1 MKKVI
6 AGVLVA
12 SCVLSGV
19 PMPQHV
25 LAETINEELSQQENQ
40 QTMETGETLQKE
52 VQPNVV
58 SNSAISLLEES
69 ASSNEE
75 RLTINSVG
83 QVDTYISEGKQDKVT
98 AIMLQGQSL
107 KDDILDKLY
116 QFTKVEVL
124 DLSQNYLTTID
135 LSKWPNL
142 KAVWLNNNQLTS
154 LNVSSNTNLE
164 VLEAY
169 GNYTLTGDINLSAHS
184 ALKSLVL
191 NDTNISKLTLPT
203 NSALESV
210 WFNHNP
216 SLREVVYPMTG
227 SGKLEI
233 NPKELYQQDFE
244 GVPINEVEPLINSS
258 GEKGTYIQWTKSNDT
273 EKDVLV
279 KESDPAFSA
288 YGCTLTAEWKYKSY
302 TIQYQLPEKRIKWK
316 SEESRFTSQGTYGET
331 VTLPSESDFIV
342 EPGYEWKGW
351 SSTAGTVKG
360 NTLVVKPKQNGTT
373 VIVTPQV
380 SRKAMSVIFE
390 KADTDTAVQEVE
402 GIMEDSVITAGQTLR
417 FPACSY
423 KREGYTFIGW
433 KIEDETKLYQPYSYY
448 DVSENYIGNLV
459 FTAQWKVNEGTVL
472 IGDKNSKKSQNGMY
486 IFTEEDLKAP
496 QPKEGYQF
504 NGWIYNGKKLVSG
517 DKITVNRNG
526 ETIKVTAGWVP
537 NKYFV
542 EYQDEDGTVLK
553 ENLLEYDKADT
564 DVPEVKDKADEIFV
578 GWEKTN
584 SSSIRKLSIGANEMI
599 YSGEEVKNLTSSN
612 GETVKLRAVYQ
623 PVSKQMVVD
632 QIADREYTGS
642 EITVDDL
649 VVTVNSTPLT
659 KDVDYTV
666 TYENNTN
673 VGTATVIITPKENMN
688 YIGVKTT
695 FQITPSEMQNVKV
708 EGYKGEFDEANHSIT
723 VSGYPKG
730 ATLRYRV
737 IGEDSTWSNGN
748 PAFMMGTNTVEV
760 EITHPNYKTFTGKA
774 TVEITEKQNVDNSNN
789 GNNNGGS
796 SSNNGS
802 GGNNSG
808 NTSGGGGGA
817 VAPSV
822 PSVPSVPT
830 VPTTPD
836 NSKPENTEDAKE
848 EQKPSDSTDTK
859 KDFVVPKI
867 EKQEFTG
874 KKVTP
879 KFVVKDGDKKL
890 EEGKDYKIT
899 YKNNNK
905 IGKATAIVTGIGQYK
920 GLKETYS
927 FVILPKTP
935 TVQTKAGD
943 SSIKITTKGQKG
955 TSTLIQ
961 YSSDNGKTWKT
972 IKTSAKTK
980 TIKGL
985 KKGTYKIR
993 VRSYK
998 KVKGVTYKS
1007 AYTTKTT
1014 VKVQ

>member
-25 LAETINEELSQQENQ
+25 LAENINEELSQQENQ

-58 SNSAISLLEES
+58 SNSAISLLAES
-69 ASSNEE
+69 DSSNQE
-75 RLTINSVG
+75 RLTINSVD
-83 QVDTYISEGKQDKVT
+83 QIQTYINEGKKDNVT
-98 AIMLQGQSL
+98 AIMLQGQGL
-107 KDDILDKLY
+107 TDNDIKEVS
-116 QFTKVEVL
+116 QFPNVEVV
-124 DLSQNYLTTID
+124 DLSQNELTTVD
-135 LSKWPNL
+135 FSEWKNL

-154 LNVSSNTNLE
+154 LNVSSNTKLE

-169 GNYTLTGDINLSAHS
+169 GNYTLTRELDLSNHS

-191 NDTNISKLTLPT
+191 NDTNISRLVLPT
-203 NSALESV
+203 DAALESV

-216 SLREVVYPMTG
+216 SLREVVYPTTG
-227 SGKLEI
+227 SGNLTI
-233 NPKELYQQDFE
+233 NPKVLYEQDFE
-244 GVPINEVEPLINSS
+244 GLPDGESS
-258 GEKGTYIQWTKSNDT
+258 SSKENGTYIEWTRSNDT

-279 KESDPAFSA
+279 KESDPVVSA
-288 YGCTLTAEWKYKSY
+288 YGYTLKAKWQYKSY
-302 TIQYQLPEKRIKWK
+302 TIQYQLPEKGIKWK
-316 SEESRFTSQGTYGET
+316 SEESKFASQGTYGET
-331 VTLPSESDFIV
+331 VTLPSESDFTV

-351 SSTAGTVKG
+351 SSTAGTVNG
-360 NTLVVKPKQNGTT
+360 NTLVVKPKQNGMT

-390 KADTDTAVQEVE
+390 KADTDTDAQEVE
-402 GIMEDSVITAGQTLR
+402 GIMRDSVITAGQKFRL
-417 FPACSY
+417 PVSNY
-423 KREGYTFIGW
+423 KRKGYTFIGW
-433 KIEDETKLYQPYSYY
+433 KVKGDSKVYRPYSYY
-448 DVSENYIGNLV
+448 DVSENYIENLV

-472 IGDKNSKKSQNGMY
+472 IGDKNSKKSENGMY

-526 ETIKVTAGWVP
+526 ETIKVTADWVP

-542 EYQDEDGTVLK
+542 EYQEEDGTVLR

-564 DVPEVKDKADEIFV
+564 AVPEVKDKVDEIFV
-578 GWEKTN
+578 GWEKSN
-584 SSSIRKLSIGANEMI
+584 SSGIRKSSVGAKEMI
-599 YSGEEVKNLTSSN
+599 YSGEEIKNLTSSN
-612 GETVKLRAVYQ
+612 GATVKLRAVYQ
-623 PVSKQMVVD
+623 PVSKQMVVGK
-632 QIADREYTGS
+632 ISDREYTGS
-642 EITVDDL
+642 EITVDNL
-649 VVTVNSTPLT
+649 VVTVHNTTLK

-673 VGTATVIITPKENMN
+673 VGTATVIITPNDLTK

-695 FQITPSEMQNVKV
+695 FQIVPAKIGNVKV
-708 EGYKGEFDEANHSIT
+708 EGYKGEFDGENHSII
-723 VSGYPKG
+723 VSGYPEG

-737 IGEDSTWSNGN
+737 VGESTWSNEN
-748 PAFMMGTNTVEV
+748 PTFMTGTATVEV
-760 EITHPNYKTFTGKA
+760 EITHPNYETFTGKA
-774 TVEITEKQNVDNSNN
+774 IVEITEKQNVDNSNS
-789 GNNNGGS
+789 GN

-802 GGNNSG
+802 NNSG
-808 NTSGGGGGA
+808 NTSGSGGA

-822 PSVPSVPT
+822 PSGPSTPVAPVVPN

-836 NSKPENTEDAKE
+836 NSKQENTEDAKE
-848 EQKPSDSTDTK
+848 EQKPSDNTDTK

-920 GLKETYS
+920 GMKETYS

-1014 VKVQ
+1014 VKIQ